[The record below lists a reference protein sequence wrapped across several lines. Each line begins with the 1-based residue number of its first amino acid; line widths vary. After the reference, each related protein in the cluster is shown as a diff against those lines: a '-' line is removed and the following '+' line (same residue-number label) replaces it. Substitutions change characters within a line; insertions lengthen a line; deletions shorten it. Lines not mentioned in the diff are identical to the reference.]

1 MGFFVKRYALKCIFY
16 WIFVSNFLFIE
27 LSAQNIENTDSIQF
41 KSIDQII
48 DLIKTST
55 KEKAALYENALK
67 SKKLPNQKLAE
78 IYIDIGYSFYRKEES
93 EISISYFQ
101 KAIDLAKINNDN
113 ETLSNAYLKLGNSY
127 LQDWQNQKALDTYHK
142 VLQMAQKRGN
152 LKKEIVVKSN
162 IAIVLRRMNQLDRAL
177 EDCRNLL
184 NFIDKTSFKNGK
196 NHVNVLTIISEV
208 YLDLE
213 QFDSV
218 LKYADIGTA
227 ISTPLNYKIGIA
239 DLYTKKGIVFYER
252 KDYDQALN
260 FLYQAET
267 ILNEL
272 KISDRSNQRINV
284 NYFLASYFYD
294 IRSYEKTID
303 YLLKTING
311 LKENDLRKNRVID
324 AHMLLAKS
332 YKEIGDGEASIIWF
346 SKHQELQD
354 QFQKDKDKTVHKI
367 HDQNTQQLDDKIKKL
382 ETRQVTEQKYKSYI
396 LIALSVVFILF
407 IAILITY
414 FKKQKANK
422 KLFNRLI
429 QKISDLEAKDTKEII
444 ETKESVKEIT
454 IDDEKI
460 NAVLKG
466 LDKLEK
472 QEYFLSVDCNLR
484 SIAKKVKTNATYLSR
499 IINNYKGK
507 SFNDYI
513 NDLRIDYV
521 LKRLKND
528 NKFRSFSI
536 SSIATEIGYK
546 SDNSFTKHFKAK
558 TGLNPSYYIKN
569 IEKLSVKS

>member
-1 MGFFVKRYALKCIFY
+1 MSFFVNRYTRRCIFY
-16 WIFVSNFLFIE
+16 WMLLSTFW
-27 LSAQNIENTDSIQF
+27 LSAQKEEIIGIDTIQN
-41 KSIDQII
+41 KSIDQLV
-48 DLIKTST
+48 DLIKSSR
-55 KEKAALYENALK
+55 KKKAAVYENILK
-67 SKKLPNQKLAE
+67 SKNLSGNDLSE
-78 IYIDIGYSFYRKEES
+78 IYIDIGYSFYKREES

-101 KAIDLAKINNDN
+101 KAIDVAKSNSDN
-113 ETLSNAYLKLGNSY
+113 ETLANAYLKLGNSY
-127 LQDWQNQKALDTYHK
+127 LQDWQNQNALDTYHQ
-142 VLQMAQKRGN
+142 VLQMAQERGN
-152 LKKEIVVKSN
+152 LKKEIVAKSN
-162 IAIVLRRMNQLDRAL
+162 IVIVLRRMNQLDKAL
-177 EDCRNLL
+177 EDCRGLL
-184 NFIDKTSFKNGK
+184 SFIDKTSYKNKK

-208 YLDLE
+208 YLDLG

-218 LKYADIGTA
+218 LKYADIGIA
-227 ISTPLNYKIGIA
+227 ISTPLNYEIGIA
-239 DLYTKKGIVFYER
+239 DLYTKKGIVFFKR
-252 KDYDQALN
+252 NDYDQALS
-260 FLYQAET
+260 FLYKAEK
-267 ILNEL
+267 ILNKL
-272 KISDRSNQRINV
+272 KVNDRSNQRINV

-294 IRSYEKTID
+294 MQSYEKAVD
-303 YLLKTING
+303 YLLKTINA

-332 YKEIGDGEASIIWF
+332 YKEIGNTDASIVWF

-367 HDQNTQQLDDKIKKL
+367 YDQSTQQLDNKIRKL
-382 ETRQVTEQKYKSYI
+382 ESEQEKEQKLKSYI
-396 LIALSVVFILF
+396 LWALVIVALSLVF
-407 IAILITY
+407 ILITY
-414 FKKQKANK
+414 FRKQKANK
-422 KLFNRLI
+422 KVFNKLI
-429 QKISDLEAKDTKEII
+429 QKISDLESKEAQENIETRESTKEIY
-444 ETKESVKEIT
+444 
-454 IDDEKI
+454 IDDDKI

-466 LDKLEK
+466 LEKLEK

-536 SSIATEIGYK
+536 SSIASEIGYK

-569 IEKLSVKS
+569 IEKLPVKL